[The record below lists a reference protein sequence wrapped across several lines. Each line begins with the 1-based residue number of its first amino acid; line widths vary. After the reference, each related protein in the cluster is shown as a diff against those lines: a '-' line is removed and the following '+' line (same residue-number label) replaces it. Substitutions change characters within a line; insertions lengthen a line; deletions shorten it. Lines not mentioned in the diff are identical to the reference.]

1 MLRRN
6 ARLRRE
12 YLHRKGLEGQE
23 RAVYDKKRKVKEALE
38 AGKPIPTE
46 LRNEGRQLKA
56 QIQLDDA
63 KTEGT
68 CAAAITA
75 ETHARILARAS
86 VARISLLSSSPSFL
100 LSLH

>member
-46 LRNEGRQLKA
+46 LRNEGRQLKS

-68 CAAAITA
+68 CAG
-75 ETHARILARAS
+75 R
-86 VARISLLSSSPSFL
+86 
-100 LSLH
+100 